1 MLKKL
6 NIYVVIIAIFVMCFN
21 VLSIQQIIAAQNGMS
36 ISNSASE
43 VVEGSNISFFV
54 RFDSNVSSIMLS
66 DGDVILRGFSGTK
79 SVVKTSNNT
88 YTINVS
94 NVRSTDSSSK
104 YIIINEGV
112 GFIQGVGMTGS
123 VNSPSFSITKKS
135 NPVNPSPVN
144 PTPDTPT
151 PKPEDP
157 KNDEQTTPSTPGNTS
172 NKTDVITSNK
182 NNSSSS
188 SNVNYNVANN
198 VNNNNENE
206 VKNDESEDKQED
218 TTKVIKE
225 NPNTGK
231 IK

>member
-6 NIYVVIIAIFVMCFN
+6 NIYVVIVAIFVMCFN
-21 VLSIQQIIAAQNGMS
+21 VLSLQQIIAAQNGMS

-43 VVEGSNISFFV
+43 VVEGSTISFFV

-88 YTINVS
+88 YTINIS

-135 NPVNPSPVN
+135 NPVNP
-144 PTPDTPT
+144 TPDTPT
-151 PKPEDP
+151 PSPKPEGP
-157 KNDEQTTPSTPGNTS
+157 KNDEPTTPSTPGNTS

-188 SNVNYNVANN
+188 SNVNYNVTNN

-206 VKNDESEDKQED
+206 VKNHESEDKQED

>member
-6 NIYVVIIAIFVMCFN
+6 NIYVVIVAIFVMCFN
-21 VLSIQQIIAAQNGMS
+21 VLSLQQIIAAQNGMS

-43 VVEGSNISFFV
+43 VVEGSTISFFV

-88 YTINVS
+88 YTINIS

-135 NPVNPSPVN
+135 NPVNP
-144 PTPDTPT
+144 TPDTPT
-151 PKPEDP
+151 PSPKPEEP
-157 KNDEQTTPSTPGNTS
+157 KNDEPTTPSTPGNTS

-188 SNVNYNVANN
+188 SNANYNVTNN

>member
-6 NIYVVIIAIFVMCFN
+6 NIYVVIVAIFVMCFN

-43 VVEGSNISFFV
+43 VVEGSTISFFV

-144 PTPDTPT
+144 PI
-151 PKPEDP
+151 PKPEEP
-157 KNDEQTTPSTPGNTS
+157 KNDEPTTPSTPGNTS
-172 NKTDVITSNK
+172 NKTDVIISNK

-188 SNVNYNVANN
+188 SNANYNVANN
-198 VNNNNENE
+198 VNNNNNENE

-231 IK
+231 IR

>member
-6 NIYVVIIAIFVMCFN
+6 NIYVVIVAIFVMCFN

-43 VVEGSNISFFV
+43 VVEGSTISFFV

-144 PTPDTPT
+144 PI
-151 PKPEDP
+151 PKPEEP
-157 KNDEQTTPSTPGNTS
+157 KNDEPTTPSTPGNTS
-172 NKTDVITSNK
+172 NKTDVIISNK

-188 SNVNYNVANN
+188 SNANYNVANN
-198 VNNNNENE
+198 VNNNNNENE

>member
-1 MLKKL
+1 MLKRL
-6 NIYVVIIAIFVMCFN
+6 NIYVVIVTIFVMCFN

-43 VVEGSNISFFV
+43 VVEGSTISFFV

-112 GFIQGVGMTGS
+112 GFILGVGMTGS

-144 PTPDTPT
+144 PTP
-151 PKPEDP
+151 KPEEP
-157 KNDEQTTPSTPGNTS
+157 KNDEPTTPSTPGNTS
-172 NKTDVITSNK
+172 NKTDVIISNK

-188 SNVNYNVANN
+188 SNANYNVANN
-198 VNNNNENE
+198 VNNNNNENE